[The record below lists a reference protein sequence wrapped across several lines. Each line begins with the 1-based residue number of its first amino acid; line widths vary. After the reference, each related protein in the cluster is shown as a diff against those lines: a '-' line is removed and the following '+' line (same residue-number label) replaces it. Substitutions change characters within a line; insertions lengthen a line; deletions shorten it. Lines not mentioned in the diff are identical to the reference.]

1 MTMNDDEQERWAPQQ
16 RLFIFVVLMIGFM
29 TVVVALA
36 S

>member
-1 MTMNDDEQERWAPQQ
+1 MNDDEQERWAPQQ
-16 RLFIFVVLMIGFM
+16 RLVLFIVLMIGFM

>member
-1 MTMNDDEQERWAPQQ
+1 MRDDDEQERWAPQQ
-16 RLFIFVVLMIGFM
+16 RLVLFIVLMIGFM